1 MTRVMVVTLER
12 PHMYFDVDGTLVR
25 PFKSFEEESEATD
38 TDFIIIN
45 NTMMKVNLKVIEDL
59 KMCRTR
65 GHTVV
70 VWSQGGSSW
79 ACTVVQALN
88 LEEFVDI
95 VIAKPSWYVDDKTP
109 GTILDDSR
117 YYDGNF

>member
-1 MTRVMVVTLER
+1 MYTRTEER

-25 PFKSFEEESEATD
+25 PFKSFEEESEATEYD
-38 TDFIIIN
+38 SISIN
-45 NTMMKVNLKVIEDL
+45 NTQMKINTKVVQDL
-59 KMCRTR
+59 QMCRTR
-65 GHTVV
+65 GHVVV

-79 ACTVVQALN
+79 AETVVKALGIAQY
-88 LEEFVDI
+88 VDI
-95 VIAKPSWYVDDKTP
+95 IIAKPSWYVDDRSP